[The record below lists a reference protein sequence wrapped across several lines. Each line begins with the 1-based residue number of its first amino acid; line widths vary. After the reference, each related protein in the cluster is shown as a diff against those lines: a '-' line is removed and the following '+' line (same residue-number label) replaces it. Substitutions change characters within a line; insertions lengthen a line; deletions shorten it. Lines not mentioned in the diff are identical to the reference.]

1 MSNILLASV
10 TTLPKLINGKVCVI
24 ENDGSFSL
32 YNPSKYTTINDH
44 FDPMKYSI
52 LIHLK
57 YSKCIV
63 QATINDQEAYL
74 VYKQIEEMK
83 AQKAFSPS
91 YKIGDRIHLHS
102 KRGTYRIIDISE
114 DTITI
119 TCNKWQYE
127 ARPFEKPFRVISN
140 RDFCAIAGNRHH
152 Y

>member
-1 MSNILLASV
+1 MNNILLASV
-10 TTLPKLINGKVCVI
+10 NTLPKLINGKVCVL
-24 ENDGSFSL
+24 ESDGSFSL
-32 YNPSKYTTINDH
+32 YRPSQFTAISDH

-52 LIHLK
+52 LIHPK

-63 QATINDQEAYL
+63 KATINDQEAYL
-74 VYKQIEEMK
+74 VHKQIEEMK

-102 KRGTYRIIDISE
+102 KRGTYRIIDMTE

-127 ARPFEKPFRVISN
+127 ERPFQVISN

>member
-10 TTLPKLINGKVCVI
+10 DTLPKLINGKVCVL
-24 ENDGSFSL
+24 ESDGSFSL
-32 YNPSKYTTINDH
+32 YNPSKYTTISDN

-83 AQKAFSPS
+83 AKKAFSPS

-102 KRGTYRIIDISE
+102 KRGTYRIIDMSE

-127 ARPFEKPFRVISN
+127 ARSYQVISN